1 MKLNN
6 VKIWIIHYT
15 PLKER
20 KEFLLKEFEKRN
32 LVYEFIENYDR
43 EDLKEEDLQIFKK
56 GYKKSQ
62 CAITLAHLYAY
73 KQIIKSPYKYNLIL
87 EDDAILNKYFNNFL
101 NYALKRLP
109 DSYDMLFIG
118 NAFNMHIPKHIIRK
132 TPLQFIYRKSI
143 YKTRWGGDGG
153 TRCADSYFVS
163 KKCSEKII
171 NYINIYKNTNTKI
184 DKAVDIWLND
194 IMRKLYLKVY
204 WMEPTIV
211 SQGTMTGKYKKSHV
225 Y

>member
-20 KEFLLKEFEKRN
+20 KEFLLKEFEKRD

-73 KQIIKSPYKYNLIL
+73 KQIITSPYKYNLIL